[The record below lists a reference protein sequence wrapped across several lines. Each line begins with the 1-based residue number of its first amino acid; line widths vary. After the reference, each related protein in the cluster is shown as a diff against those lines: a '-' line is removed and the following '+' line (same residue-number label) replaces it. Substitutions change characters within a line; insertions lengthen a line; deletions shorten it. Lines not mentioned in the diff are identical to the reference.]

1 MIEYLLVLARRQ
13 IRCPLPGCPFLFVS
27 KLNSPPIVCSF
38 AVVLCIAL
46 EDHLQII
53 TVGSGKRKGKYT
65 GKICNVKEECGLFLK
80 LSFLIYSLQ
89 HKIYPQRWLHGCS
102 ECRWPLMQG
111 EKKNKENCIGNRTY
125 LMQNN
130 QRIWSP
136 NGCKK
141 IPDKK
146 GWEQM
151 STVVLFSWNENE
163 VQSEV

>member
-89 HKIYPQRWLHGCS
+89 HKIYPQR
-102 ECRWPLMQG
+102 
-111 EKKNKENCIGNRTY
+111 
-125 LMQNN
+125 
-130 QRIWSP
+130 
-136 NGCKK
+136 
-141 IPDKK
+141 
-146 GWEQM
+146 
-151 STVVLFSWNENE
+151 
-163 VQSEV
+163 